1 LNFVLDASVTLT
13 WAFRD
18 EWHSIA
24 VRARQVLE
32 SPGGTAVVPSLWWF
46 EVRNILI
53 VNERRG
59 RIDSQGT
66 IDFLNELSN
75 LNFITAPI
83 GDDAALL
90 GLARKHKLSVYDS
103 AYLALAIEQ
112 KAPLATMDQ
121 KLREA
126 ASAVNVE
133 LLG

>member
-1 LNFVLDASVTLT
+1 MNFVLDASVTLT
-13 WAFRD
+13 WAFPD

-24 VRARQVLE
+24 VRARQTLE
-32 SPGGTAVVPSLWWF
+32 SPVGTAVVPSFWWF

-75 LNFITAPI
+75 LNFRTAPI

-112 KAPLATMDQ
+112 KAPLATLDQ
-121 KLREA
+121 KLRDA
-126 ASAVNVE
+126 ASAANVE